1 MRVLYIGKANLLND
15 IISNTISTSDDYEI
29 HLLTTEEVENQNF
42 TYEAPP
48 YEVSIIDLDSV
59 LDGKIDFVSLAHRK
73 NISRKQLILCNNSSE
88 VDPEQLL
95 EAGADQ
101 TLSVDTIEIKDLLQS
116 IEKLVNS

>member
-15 IISNTISTSDDYEI
+15 VISNAISTSDGYEP

-42 TYEAPP
+42 NYETPP
-48 YEVSIIDLDSV
+48 YVVSIIDLDSV
-59 LDGKIDFVSLAHRK
+59 LDGKIHFVSQAHRK

-88 VDPEQLL
+88 VEPEQLL

-101 TLSVDTIEIKDLLQS
+101 ILSVDTIQIEGLLQS
-116 IEKLVNS
+116 IEELVNS